1 MAFKVLFHELLEVP
15 SSTRKEWLTEMP
27 REKNRTNVYILLVAV
42 IVAAIAAY
50 YLPTRQPE
58 NASMMS
64 PQEYIKLVE
73 KKKEQRIRYEQEQRA
88 LEAEQQRRA
97 AEQAAERD

>member
-1 MAFKVLFHELLEVP
+1 
-15 SSTRKEWLTEMP
+15 MP
-27 REKNRTNVYILLVAV
+27 RQTNRTNVYILLVAV

-64 PQEYIKLVE
+64 PKDYIKLVE
-73 KKKEQRIRYEQEQRA
+73 KKKEQRIRYEQEQRER
-88 LEAEQQRRA
+88 EAQKQRELQQ
-97 AEQAAERD
+97 QKQQ

>member
-1 MAFKVLFHELLEVP
+1 MLQP
-15 SSTRKEWLTEMP
+15 
-27 REKNRTNVYILLVAV
+27 KNRTNFYILLAAI

-64 PQEYIKLVE
+64 PKEYIKLVE
-73 KKKEQRIRYEQEQRA
+73 KKKEQRIHYEQEQRER
-88 LEAEQQRRA
+88 EAEQNQSPS
-97 AEQAAERD
+97 E